1 MSSSRLNNIQKLL
14 HEHCS
19 PEWLD
24 LLAFKSEEKIYPSES
39 FLLKEGEEVEHIY
52 IILSG
57 KVKVFATEQPNEE
70 RIIRLAG
77 DGYIVGHRS
86 FGKNFNFPV
95 SAKTLTTTTVL
106 QIPIQVF
113 QNLLK
118 ANNLFCYHFLMFM
131 AEELKDSEIHIKEL
145 TNNTVLQRVTKVIK
159 INAEVFGYSTIEKN
173 MLSFTL
179 SRKDI
184 ANFAGTTY
192 ETVIRTLNTLEK
204 MGVIKTNKKNLYIL
218 NSKELHKIIEQ
229 KNVKQPAD

>member
-1 MSSSRLNNIQKLL
+1 MSSSKLNNIQKLL

-24 LLAFKSEEKIYPSES
+24 LLAFKSEEKTYPSES
-39 FLLKEGEEVEHIY
+39 FLLKEGEDVEHIY

-57 KVKVFATEQPNEE
+57 KVKVFATEHPNKE

-95 SAKTLTTTTVL
+95 SAQTLTKTKVL
-106 QIPIQVF
+106 QIPIQIF

-118 ANNLFCYHFLMFM
+118 ANNLFCYYFLMFM

-145 TNNTVLQRVTKVIK
+145 TNNTVLQRVAKVIK
-159 INAEVFGYSTIEKN
+159 INAEVFGYSIVEKN
-173 MLSFTL
+173 LLSFTL

-192 ETVIRTLNTLEK
+192 ETVIRTLSTLEK
-204 MGVIKTNKKNLYIL
+204 MRVIKTNKKNIYIL
-218 NSKELHKIIEQ
+218 NSKELRKIIEQ
-229 KNVKQPAD
+229 KM